1 MGRLRYAGSTL
12 LNGAP
17 LRPHPS
23 KPIESLRRH
32 ANAQVVLFV
41 KRVVQPTF

>member
-1 MGRLRYAGSTL
+1 MARLRYAGSTL

-23 KPIESLRRH
+23 KPIESLLRH
-32 ANAQVVLFV
+32 ANAQAVLFV
-41 KRVVQPTF
+41 KRVAQPTF